1 MLLLL
6 LSLILPLVFVSTL
19 KMLNYMQISAH
30 TRVRAQTFTTHVYSH
45 HTIRTHSFLSLLLA
59 CFLAFSHARIIII
72 IDAARHG

>member
-1 MLLLL
+1 
-6 LSLILPLVFVSTL
+6 
-19 KMLNYMQISAH
+19 MQISAH